1 MQRIS
6 SEHPGYP
13 VRVLSGDLVE
23 NPTTTGEMMRNHPTM
38 REFFV
43 RLAKTTGQAVGQDF
57 LRRLEPGQGDLR
69 MFSPDM
75 AVPLAALKKLASG
88 HELEQM
94 EAFQSAFY
102 GEGRDVLAPEVQMRI
117 ANVDGDVFM
126 RALEDPG
133 VQAAAEAGRE
143 EALDILGDFVVY
155 PTLFLETDDGERHV
169 LARGYADYPVVAAK
183 LASVLGDTPRQR
195 VRPRRALRYFS
206 MKGKDRGGS
215 FFKKAPSPNPSRKN
229 FDSWGGR
236 ATGVRS
242 GQGKN
247 FLSYV
252 QAFSRCSSKSKTRP
266 ACPSGFYFCLPE
278 SLTRRDSITSKALGG
293 RIPGRDAAID
303 ARKARRRTQRSQP
316 LWGRHP
322 LPDQ

>member
-75 AVPLAALKKLASG
+75 AVPLAALKKLAPG

-117 ANVDGDVFM
+117 ANVGGDVFM

-133 VQAAAEAGRE
+133 VQAAAEELVNSKKNRN
-143 EALDILGDFVVY
+143 
-155 PTLFLETDDGERHV
+155 T
-169 LARGYADYPVVAAK
+169 
-183 LASVLGDTPRQR
+183 SV
-195 VRPRRALRYFS
+195 
-206 MKGKDRGGS
+206 
-215 FFKKAPSPNPSRKN
+215 
-229 FDSWGGR
+229 W
-236 ATGVRS
+236 
-242 GQGKN
+242 
-247 FLSYV
+247 
-252 QAFSRCSSKSKTRP
+252 
-266 ACPSGFYFCLPE
+266 
-278 SLTRRDSITSKALGG
+278 ITSVCSRVLT
-293 RIPGRDAAID
+293 I
-303 ARKARRRTQRSQP
+303 S
-316 LWGRHP
+316 P
-322 LPDQ
+322 LPPSNWPVAKK

>member
-43 RLAKTTGQAVGQDF
+43 RLAKTT
-57 LRRLEPGQGDLR
+57 
-69 MFSPDM
+69 
-75 AVPLAALKKLASG
+75 G

-133 VQAAAEAGRE
+133 VQAAAEAERE

-183 LASVLGDTPRQR
+183 LASVLGGG
-195 VRPRRALRYFS
+195 A
-206 MKGKDRGGS
+206 GGS
-215 FFKKAPSPNPSRKN
+215 E
-229 FDSWGGR
+229 
-236 ATGVRS
+236 
-242 GQGKN
+242 
-247 FLSYV
+247 
-252 QAFSRCSSKSKTRP
+252 TRP
-266 ACPSGFYFCLPE
+266 ANACGLDGHCDIS
-278 SLTRRDSITSKALGG
+278 A
-293 RIPGRDAAID
+293 
-303 ARKARRRTQRSQP
+303 
-316 LWGRHP
+316 
-322 LPDQ
+322 

>member
-1 MQRIS
+1 MSHFLYISDVFCPWCYGFAPVMQRIS

-23 NPTTTGEMMRNHPTM
+23 NPTTTGEMMRNHPT
-38 REFFV
+38 
-43 RLAKTTGQAVGQDF
+43 
-57 LRRLEPGQGDLR
+57 
-69 MFSPDM
+69 
-75 AVPLAALKKLASG
+75 G

-183 LASVLGDTPRQR
+183 LASVLGGG
-195 VRPRRALRYFS
+195 A
-206 MKGKDRGGS
+206 GGS
-215 FFKKAPSPNPSRKN
+215 E
-229 FDSWGGR
+229 
-236 ATGVRS
+236 
-242 GQGKN
+242 
-247 FLSYV
+247 
-252 QAFSRCSSKSKTRP
+252 TRP
-266 ACPSGFYFCLPE
+266 ANACGLDGHCDIS
-278 SLTRRDSITSKALGG
+278 A
-293 RIPGRDAAID
+293 
-303 ARKARRRTQRSQP
+303 
-316 LWGRHP
+316 
-322 LPDQ
+322 

>member
-1 MQRIS
+1 MSHFLYISDVFCPWCYGFAPVMQRIS

-57 LRRLEPGQGDLR
+57 LRRLEQGQGDLR

-75 AVPLAALKKLASG
+75 AVPLAALKKLAPG

-133 VQAAAEAGRE
+133 VQAAAEAERE

-169 LARGYADYPVVAAK
+169 LARGYADYPVVAAPPTRAASTGIAIFQHEGERSERELFQKSSLPEPLPQK
-183 LASVLGDTPRQR
+183 LRFVG
-195 VRPRRALRYFS
+195 RPRNRSPFRSREKLPILCASLFPLFLQIKNPPS
-206 MKGKDRGGS
+206 MSER
-215 FFKKAPSPNPSRKN
+215 
-229 FDSWGGR
+229 
-236 ATGVRS
+236 VL
-242 GQGKN
+242 
-247 FLSYV
+247 FLST
-252 QAFSRCSSKSKTRP
+252 RKSDKE
-266 ACPSGFYFCLPE
+266 GFDNIE
-278 SLTRRDSITSKALGG
+278 SLG
-293 RIPGRDAAID
+293 RKEPGE
-303 ARKARRRTQRSQP
+303 
-316 LWGRHP
+316 GRCYRCP
-322 LPDQ
+322 

>member
-75 AVPLAALKKLASG
+75 AVPLAALKKLAPG

-102 GEGRDVLAPEVQMRI
+102 GEGRDVLAP
-117 ANVDGDVFM
+117 
-126 RALEDPG
+126 
-133 VQAAAEAGRE
+133 
-143 EALDILGDFVVY
+143 
-155 PTLFLETDDGERHV
+155 
-169 LARGYADYPVVAAK
+169 K
-183 LASVLGDTPRQR
+183 
-195 VRPRRALRYFS
+195 
-206 MKGKDRGGS
+206 
-215 FFKKAPSPNPSRKN
+215 
-229 FDSWGGR
+229 
-236 ATGVRS
+236 
-242 GQGKN
+242 
-247 FLSYV
+247 
-252 QAFSRCSSKSKTRP
+252 SRC
-266 ACPSGFYFCLPE
+266 G
-278 SLTRRDSITSKALGG
+278 
-293 RIPGRDAAID
+293 
-303 ARKARRRTQRSQP
+303 
-316 LWGRHP
+316 
-322 LPDQ
+322 

>member
-75 AVPLAALKKLASG
+75 AVPLAALKKLAPG

-133 VQAAAEAGRE
+133 VQAAAETERE

-183 LASVLGDTPRQR
+183 LASVLGGG
-195 VRPRRALRYFS
+195 A
-206 MKGKDRGGS
+206 GGS
-215 FFKKAPSPNPSRKN
+215 E
-229 FDSWGGR
+229 
-236 ATGVRS
+236 
-242 GQGKN
+242 
-247 FLSYV
+247 
-252 QAFSRCSSKSKTRP
+252 TRP
-266 ACPSGFYFCLPE
+266 ANACGLDGHCDIS
-278 SLTRRDSITSKALGG
+278 A
-293 RIPGRDAAID
+293 
-303 ARKARRRTQRSQP
+303 
-316 LWGRHP
+316 
-322 LPDQ
+322 